1 LAAQLLGVQ
10 ASTLLAGQSSGPA
23 VARDGTLLGAL
34 FESLATLSLRVYAAH
49 SDAQVKH
56 LRTARGRQ
64 EVDLIIERADGS
76 VVAIEIKLARSV
88 SGDDAKH
95 LKWLEQRLG
104 DRVLDRVIVTTGP
117 NAYRREDGV
126 AVVPLALMGP

>member
-1 LAAQLLGVQ
+1 M
-10 ASTLLAGQSSGPA
+10 
-23 VARDGTLLGAL
+23 VADCS
-34 FESLATLSLRVYAAH
+34 F
-49 SDAQVKH
+49 
-56 LRTARGRQ
+56 
-64 EVDLIIERADGS
+64 
-76 VVAIEIKLARSV
+76 AIEIKLARSV